1 MGFGGFASKQVSFYM
16 LRGTIV
22 LCLYTPGSVDAQE
35 IAGYLSLEP
44 RVFFDEPLF
53 PEQPDEGISPSAVAS
68 PEFRYEWNDGN
79 DRLVV
84 NPYLRID
91 ADDDKR
97 THFDLREANW
107 LHIDEPWVVRIG
119 LGRVFWGVAES
130 RHLVD
135 IINQTDLV
143 EDIDQEDKLG
153 QPMMNVERYTGLGTI
168 GLFILPGF
176 RERTFPASDARLSG
190 GVRIANDAVYESG
203 AGRHRTDVA
212 LRFEQSLGRWDVGM
226 SGFYG
231 TSREPRLVPGVSAGD
246 GLELVPHYDVIR
258 QLGVDVQYT
267 TGPWLLK
274 LETIRRAG
282 QGRTFNAVV
291 AGFEHTLFSIKKGA
305 DLGILAEYLYD
316 GRDTEAPVVSLE
328 DDIFVGL
335 RLALNDVN
343 DTMLL
348 VGSIFDRDDG
358 GSVSLLEA
366 QRRIGDRWLLE
377 AELRWL
383 REAKQPPFA
392 SVRNDSFATLRLAR
406 YF

>member
-1 MGFGGFASKQVSFYM
+1 MGFGAFASNQVSSYM
-16 LRGTIV
+16 QRGMIV
-22 LCLYTPGSVDAQE
+22 LCLYTPVSVDAQE

-44 RVFFDEPLF
+44 RVFFDAPLF
-53 PEQPDEGISPSAVAS
+53 PGQPNEGISPSAVAS
-68 PEFRYEWNDGN
+68 PEFRFEWNSGN

-91 ADDDKR
+91 ADDDER

-107 LHIDEPWVVRIG
+107 LHIDEPWAVRIG

-153 QPMMNVERYTGLGTI
+153 QPMINLERYTGLGTI

-176 RERTFPASDARLSG
+176 RERTFPAYDARLSG
-190 GVRIANDAVYESG
+190 GVRITDDAVYESG
-203 AGRHRTDVA
+203 AGRHRTDFG
-212 LRFEQSLGRWDVGM
+212 LRFEQSVGRWDVGL

-231 TSREPRLVPGVSAGD
+231 TSREPRLVPALSADD
-246 GLELVPHYDVIR
+246 GLELKPHYDVIR
-258 QLGVDVQYT
+258 QLGIDVQYT

-274 LETIRRAG
+274 LETIRRG
-282 QGRTFNAVV
+282 GHGRTFNAVV
-291 AGFEHTLFSIKKGA
+291 AGFEYTWFSVKGGA
-305 DLGILAEYLYD
+305 DLGILGEYLYD

-348 VGSIFDRDDG
+348 IGSIFDRDDG

-366 QRRIGDRWLLE
+366 QRRIGDRWVVE

-383 REAKQPPFA
+383 REAKQLPLTTL
-392 SVRNDSFATLRLAR
+392 RKDSFATLRLAR